1 MAIEE
6 LMAIYNLDLKIVNIK
21 EFPFLSS
28 ANLHS
33 LGGKQ
38 GDGAPPYN

>member
-6 LMAIYNLDLKIVNIK
+6 LIAIYNLDLKNVNIK

-33 LGGKQ
+33 LGVGREMVT
-38 GDGAPPYN
+38 PL